1 MHKGFTLI
9 EILIVVLIT
18 GFIIGVISSFQTNI
32 SRSSFLVDET
42 ANYLTNIFNLT
53 RQKSLIEEENSN
65 WGVWLINSS
74 SQDYFYIFKNSTS
87 SVKER
92 FNIANQITFFDFT
105 EKVILFNKLTGETT
119 STVVKIGLINGK
131 YIKEI
136 NISTSGSIT
145 IK

>member
-1 MHKGFTLI
+1 M
-9 EILIVVLIT
+9 LIT

>member
-87 SVKER
+87 SIKER
-92 FNIANQITFFDFT
+92 FNIANQITFFDFN
-105 EKVILFNKLTGETT
+105 EKIILFNKLTGETT

>member
-105 EKVILFNKLTGETT
+105 EKIILFNKLTGETT

>member
-1 MHKGFTLI
+1 
-9 EILIVVLIT
+9 VLIT

-131 YIKEI
+131 YRKEI